1 MKIVKT
7 THCRGQEKTTD
18 FVWFESEDIELIKK
32 KLARLGQFLQK
43 GCPKI
48 VIGYALVSNNY

>member
-32 KLARLGQFLQK
+32 KLARLGQFFTEGLSENSYWVRISIQ
-43 GCPKI
+43 
-48 VIGYALVSNNY
+48 